1 MACLLLRLPH
11 RINIMI
17 LMWKVLTLI
26 IACAF
31 SYSFLPDV
39 EIEIEY
45 LTLFYPTFSAYLCFT
60 FYVLSKSYYILN
72 VIDEE
77 QRYSILFLIVS
88 IVSVGLVYEVVSMS
102 HQLYQ
107 SLQEAEKLINDLHST
122 NAELLNELI
131 KKS

>member
-1 MACLLLRLPH
+1 
-11 RINIMI
+11 MI